1 MTTSC
6 SYDFNSLF
14 SLRSQ
19 AILPLPLHYNSAHAL
34 NLWSP
39 SAQHNARGQTQ
50 PFPFADYVRGIG
62 SITTTKVIT
71 DIFEDMSWDAPAQES
86 WSTAEAQPELSP
98 VADDKIDPITGETTV
113 DPPSSVAAAPPTSE
127 VRKSSLADLTN
138 GDRNVI
144 NAHLAQRLGP
154 HKFLSRYIKQKD
166 DAGLADTVE
175 DHAMNGHAAHTDMSE
190 PGGAASV
197 VGGSGSNLSTSAST
211 SASASAIV
219 IKNEAVQTAP
229 DLETSN
235 LLSGTTPTASVADG
249 VGSAIQ
255 STIPSSNPSP
265 RPLRRLGPHHRL
277 KALAMAQD
285 IPLPQSPAPVAKSAT
300 SDEIPATP
308 VVSAIEPAI
317 VQGSPPATP
326 AADDGNESDVSS
338 LAYEAFKTELPSSSD
353 KEKHIDLKAQTP
365 SLNPRAVD
373 YLPPSRSTSPLTLT
387 NAVSDSEAEY
397 INNCC
402 PVPSNW
408 SIPTII
414 GSFANVNV
422 GDFTIGSIHKP
433 LLNHYSQFFATAFT
447 DDSEVKKEELVHVIE
462 DPSYAVF
469 REWVY
474 GRSSAK
480 AYDNIDL
487 KTLIQLWRFGARIQA
502 PLFANTIA
510 DAIMNKTISS
520 DDVFVAAHEI
530 DAIFKVTNV
539 NNTFHLLICHAI
551 ITSGIELSQDHY
563 DNWPKSLL
571 WSMLTCL
578 KMDRS
583 SSADVQMH
591 SETNPCIYHLHPL
604 GTDCKTL

>member
-6 SYDFNSLF
+6 SYDFDSLF

-19 AILPLPLHYNSAHAL
+19 AILPLPLHYTSAHAL

-62 SITTTKVIT
+62 SITTTQALN
-71 DIFEDMSWDAPAQES
+71 DIFEDMSWDAPTQDS
-86 WSTAEAQPELSP
+86 WGTAEAQPELST
-98 VADDKIDPITGETTV
+98 VVDQKIDPVTGTTITEVVAANEPTTGLTGETTV
-113 DPPSSVAAAPPTSE
+113 DPSTSE

-138 GDRNVI
+138 GDRNAI

-166 DAGLADTVE
+166 DAGLVDTV
-175 DHAMNGHAAHTDMSE
+175 SE
-190 PGGAASV
+190 PEPDGAASV
-197 VGGSGSNLSTSAST
+197 VGGSSSNVST
-211 SASASAIV
+211 SASASVIV
-219 IKNEAVQTAP
+219 IKNEAIQTAP

-249 VGSAIQ
+249 VGSAVQ

-277 KALAMAQD
+277 KAMAQD

-300 SDEIPATP
+300 SDESPATP
-308 VVSAIEPAI
+308 VVSGIEPAI

-326 AADDGNESDVSS
+326 DDGNESDVSS
-338 LAYEAFKTELPSSSD
+338 LAYEAFKTELPSSLS
-353 KEKHIDLKAQTP
+353 EPKHIDLKAQTP
-365 SLNPRAVD
+365 SLNPMAVD
-373 YLPPSRSTSPLTLT
+373 YLPPSRSTSPLPLAK
-387 NAVSDSEAEY
+387 NAIGDSEAEY

-422 GDFTIGSIHKP
+422 GDLTIGSIHKP

-447 DDSEVKKEELVHVIE
+447 DDSEVKKEELVRVIE

-520 DDVFVAAHEI
+520 DDVFVAAHDI

-551 ITSGIELSQDHY
+551 ITSGIKLSQDHY

-571 WSMLTCL
+571 WSILACL
-578 KMDRS
+578 EMGKSTHAAIQMS
-583 SSADVQMH
+583 SKD
-591 SETNPCIYHLHPL
+591 NPCMYHLHPH
-604 GTDCKTL
+604 GTNCKTS

>member
-19 AILPLPLHYNSAHAL
+19 AILPLHHTSAQAL

-39 SAQHNARGQTQ
+39 SAQYNAHGQTQ

-62 SITTTKVIT
+62 SITTTKAIN
-71 DIFEDMSWDAPAQES
+71 DIFEDMSWDAPAQDS
-86 WSTAEAQPELSP
+86 WGTAEAQPELSP
-98 VADDKIDPITGETTV
+98 VADHKTDPVAAEEPTAGLTSEITV
-113 DPPSSVAAAPPTSE
+113 DPSSSVAAASPTTSE

-138 GDRNVI
+138 GDREAI
-144 NAHLAQRLGP
+144 NAHLAKRLGP

-166 DAGLADTVE
+166 DAELADTVI

-190 PGGAASV
+190 PDGAASV
-197 VGGSGSNLSTSAST
+197 VGGSSSNLST
-211 SASASAIV
+211 SASAIV
-219 IKNEAVQTAP
+219 IKNEAFQTAP

-249 VGSAIQ
+249 VGSTIQ

-265 RPLRRLGPHHRL
+265 RPLRSLGPHHRL

-285 IPLPQSPAPVAKSAT
+285 IPLPQSPAPVAKSAIDT
-300 SDEIPATP
+300 K
-308 VVSAIEPAI
+308 PAI
-317 VQGSPPATP
+317 VQGSPPTTS

-353 KEKHIDLKAQTP
+353 KEKHIDLKAHTP

-373 YLPPSRSTSPLTLT
+373 YLPPRSTSPLTLSK
-387 NAVSDSEAEY
+387 NAISDSEAEY

-414 GSFANVNV
+414 GSFTNVNV
-422 GDFTIGSIHKP
+422 GEFTIGSIHKP

-474 GRSSAK
+474 GRSFAQ

-502 PLFANTIA
+502 PLFTNTVA
-510 DAIMNKTISS
+510 DAIIRKTITA
-520 DDVFVAAHEI
+520 DDLSAAADEI
-530 DAIFKVTNV
+530 DALLKVVAV
-539 NNTFHLLICHAI
+539 NSTFRLLISHCVILSGVQLNQDQVWPEPLLLSILLCLNMGRSTCAAI
-551 ITSGIELSQDHY
+551 Q
-563 DNWPKSLL
+563 
-571 WSMLTCL
+571 M
-578 KMDRS
+578 S
-583 SSADVQMH
+583 SKD
-591 SETNPCIYHLHPL
+591 NPCIYHLHPH
-604 GTDCKTL
+604 GTNCKTS